1 MHAPKEQ
8 TEIKDETRNR
18 RALLISL
25 GTGVAFLAVTIVYI
39 IISNGQ
45 ELTFSDVRLL
55 AGFVTVASF
64 VSAWLARRGKAL
76 LGAGLLLI
84 SFDTAVLLASLTF
97 SGISPVLAAVLL
109 VVTLGITSTVFPTFL
124 ARRINLITLFV
135 AALPILL
142 DLFEPFPRVADPT
155 SVATW
160 SITIILAIVYGVVIA
175 RNFNTYNLRTKII
188 LGILVIEGISIGALA
203 YFALTQASQI
213 VSSVS
218 GKFENSVK
226 SQTEAQLTHLVADK
240 AQNTDQLFST
250 ARDNLLKLVDYR
262 AQLETQS
269 ASLGQGAYWDARAKL
284 LKLPDGQ
291 YGNLSSDAASVFLPS
306 NMFLDD
312 KVLTDLNTSAFLDF
326 SAPEILKTQPQ
337 TVAVY
342 YISALGST
350 RYYPNINLATVVP
363 ADFDALSQ
371 PFYTIAN
378 PQNNPERIPRWTA
391 PYQDPAGTGLIV
403 TASAPVYSVDGIFKG
418 VIGLDMQLARIS
430 ENISKIKLGETG
442 FSFLIDSSGHILVMP
457 LEKYA
462 IFGLEPEKV
471 PVNESPKETIL
482 GHGSKDLQ
490 TITALMTKGSSG
502 LSTIVIEGVETYV
515 AFTSLN
521 TPGYSLGVIV
531 PVSELDTA
539 IVASRE
545 EIRKDYASTLQIAKF
560 ILLGLLIGAI
570 LLSLGIGQVITTPL
584 TRLTQTVGKISSGD
598 LSARAVV
605 DSQDE
610 IGTLAG
616 TFNHM
621 ADQLNE
627 TLSGLEQR
635 VADRTKALAASTEV
649 SRHLSTILELK
660 QLVIAVV
667 EQVQTAFNYYHAHIY
682 LVDQASG
689 DLVMAGG
696 TGEAGQAMLA
706 KGHRIPRGKGLVG
719 RAAESNAAVLVSD
732 VSQNPDWLPNPLL
745 PETKSEVAVPISIG
759 DLVLGVLD
767 VQHNLADALK
777 QDDADLLQSIA
788 NQVAIAVR
796 NARSYTEAQ
805 HRADREALIGSISQ
819 KIQSATTVES
829 AMQVA
834 VLELGRALGT
844 QTSVKLAQPGQRM
857 ENK

>member
-1 MHAPKEQ
+1 MHAPSEQ
-8 TEIKDETRNR
+8 TETTDETLDR
-18 RALLISL
+18 RAFLVSL

-39 IISNGQ
+39 IINNSQ

-55 AGFVTVASF
+55 AGIVTVTSF

-76 LGAGLLLI
+76 LGAGLFLI
-84 SFDTAVLLASLTF
+84 SFDTVVMLASLTF
-97 SGISPVLAAVLL
+97 SGISPVLAAILL
-109 VVTLGITSTVFPTFL
+109 VVTLGITSTVFPSSL

-142 DLFEPFPRVADPT
+142 DIFEPFPRVADPT
-155 SVATW
+155 PVVTW
-160 SITIILAIVYGVVIA
+160 SITVILAIIYGLVIA

-188 LGILVIEGISIGALA
+188 LGIMVIEGISIGVLA
-203 YFALTQASQI
+203 YFAFTQASQI
-213 VSSVS
+213 VGSIS

-226 SQTEAQLTHLVADK
+226 SQTEEQLTHAISHEADD
-240 AQNTDQLFST
+240 TDQLFSA
-250 ARDNLLKLVDYR
+250 ARDNLLKLADYR

-269 ASLGQGAYWDARAKL
+269 ATLGEGAYWDARAKL

-291 YGNLSSDAASVFLPS
+291 YGNLSSEAASVFLPS
-306 NMFLDD
+306 NMILDD

-337 TVAVY
+337 IVAVY

-371 PFYTIAN
+371 PFYTIAD
-378 PQNNPERIPRWTA
+378 PQNNPERIPRWTT

-403 TASAPVYSVDGIFKG
+403 TASAPVYNTDGIFKG

-442 FSFLIDSSGHILVMP
+442 FSFLIDNSGHILVMP
-457 LEKYA
+457 PEKYA

-490 TITALMTKGSSG
+490 AIMARMTKGSSG
-502 LSTIVIEGVETYV
+502 LSTIAIDGVETYV
-515 AFTSLN
+515 AFTSIN
-521 TPGYSLGVIV
+521 TPGYSLGAIV
-531 PVSELDTA
+531 PVSELDTT

-545 EIRKDYASTLQIAKF
+545 EIQKEYASTLQIAKF
-560 ILLGLLIGAI
+560 ILIGLLVGAI
-570 LLSLGIGQVITTPL
+570 LLSLGIGQIITTPL

-598 LSARAVV
+598 LSARAMI

-616 TFNHM
+616 TFNQM

-635 VADRTKALAASTEV
+635 VADRTKALTASSEV
-649 SRHLSTILELK
+649 SRRLSTILDQK
-660 QLVIAVV
+660 QLVTEVV
-667 EQVQTAFNYYHAHIY
+667 EQVQTAFNYYHVHIY
-682 LVDQASG
+682 FVDQASG

-696 TGEAGQAMLA
+696 TGEAGKTMLA
-706 KGHRIPRGKGLVG
+706 KGHRIPKGKGLVG
-719 RAAESNAAVLVSD
+719 RAAESNATLLVSD

-767 VQHNLADALK
+767 VQHNVTDALK
-777 QDDADLLQSIA
+777 QEDADLLQSIA
-788 NQVAIAVR
+788 NQIAIAVR
-796 NARSYTEAQ
+796 NARSFTEAQ
-805 HRADREALIGSISQ
+805 HRADREALIGSITQ
-819 KIQSATTVES
+819 KIQSATTVEN